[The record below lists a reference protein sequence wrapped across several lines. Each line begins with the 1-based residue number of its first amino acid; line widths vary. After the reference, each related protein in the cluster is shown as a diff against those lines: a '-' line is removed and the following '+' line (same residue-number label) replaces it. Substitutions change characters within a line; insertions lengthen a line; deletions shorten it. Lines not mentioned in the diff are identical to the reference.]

1 MFSKIFLSKEKL
13 FNNIAHMEKITPG
26 KICAMIKANV
36 YGHGTKEILPLL
48 SEKID
53 YFGVSSEEEAIEARA
68 YTDKTIIVFGLC
80 EDYKKCM
87 ENDISFAVFSLLH
100 IKKIVKIA
108 QKYNFK
114 PKMHLCIN
122 SGMNR
127 YGIRSTAEFKKI
139 IDFLKSCNLEL
150 EGLYTHFSS
159 LTTDREYT
167 QKQKDIF
174 MQHLKLLPPAWETIT
189 HIGGGKTIFEGMGCD
204 VYRMGIELYGYEV
217 EGVTPI
223 LSVESQIVSI
233 QNVKKGEHVGYLCG
247 YTAPKDVVIATVP
260 LGYAD
265 GFPRKISNQ
274 FKVTVNGRQAKSTG
288 NICMDTFMI
297 DVTGIKCQVGDKV
310 VLIKD
315 AYPLANLIDST
326 EYEVLTNLNKFRG
339 QRIVIDK

>member
-13 FNNIAHMEKITPG
+13 FNNITYMQKITPG

-36 YGHGTKEILPLL
+36 YGHGTKEMLPLL

-53 YFGVSSEEEAIEARA
+53 YFGVSSEEEGFEGRA

-87 ENDISFAVFSLLH
+87 EKGISFAVFSLSH

-108 QKYNFK
+108 KKYQLK

-127 YGIRSTAEFKKI
+127 YGIRSTKEFKKI
-139 IDFLKSCNLEL
+139 IDFLTSCKIEL

-159 LTTDREYT
+159 LTTDRDYT
-167 QKQKDIF
+167 QKQKEIF
-174 MQHLKLLPPAWETIT
+174 KEHVKLLPPSWQTIT
-189 HIGGGKTIFEGMGCD
+189 HVGGGKTVFENLGYD

-223 LSVESQIVSI
+223 LSVESQLVSL

-247 YTAPKDVVIATVP
+247 YTAPKDVVVATVP

-274 FKVTVNGRQAKSTG
+274 FLVTINGKQARSVG

-297 DVTGIKCQVGDKV
+297 DVSDINCKIGDKV
-310 VLIKD
+310 ILLKD
-315 AYPLANLIDST
+315 AFAIAQLIGST